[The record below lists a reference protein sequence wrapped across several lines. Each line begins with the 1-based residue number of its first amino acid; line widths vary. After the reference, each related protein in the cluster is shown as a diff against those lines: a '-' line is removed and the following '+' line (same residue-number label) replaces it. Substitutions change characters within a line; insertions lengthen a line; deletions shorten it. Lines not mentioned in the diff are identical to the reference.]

1 MSPPL
6 LLRIAAVLAFI
17 TCLGHTIGTFME
29 VPAEQ
34 TAMHETIAQMKRT
47 MVPMPVG
54 PARSYMQI
62 LDGNNL
68 CTSLL
73 LGLCGALLLIVS
85 KGPASS
91 ATRRITLLTALAL
104 AFVAAPSSATRV
116 GCPRWRASSRAAS
129 TSPTRAHWPRRC
141 GASMRC

>member
-104 AFVAAPSSATRV
+104 GSFSILSALHFFPVPTAFTGLASLLSLVAMKR
-116 GCPRWRASSRAAS
+116 RA
-129 TSPTRAHWPRRC
+129 
-141 GASMRC
+141 

>member
-1 MSPPL
+1 MSSRL

-47 MVPMPVG
+47 LVPMPVG

-73 LGLCGALLLIVS
+73 LALCGALLFIVS
-85 KGPASS
+85 S
-91 ATRRITLLTALAL
+91 APTSQATSQITLLTALAL
-104 AFVAAPSSATRV
+104 GCFSLLSSLYFFPVPTAFTGLASLLSFVAMKRQA
-116 GCPRWRASSRAAS
+116 
-129 TSPTRAHWPRRC
+129 
-141 GASMRC
+141 